1 MNERGGV
8 GHQFPADFR
17 VESVQLKCILLE
29 LSGSISTEPPLS
41 PSKLLLPTAR
51 QAATKQAVVMEP
63 ECGVLALPTAPETP
77 LCLPTSPLFKNKTK
91 SPTPPSALQHPRH
104 QGRTDSGGEDTPYAG
119 SMRRVCQKIPKLLA
133 RLGETGLPQA
143 ARKVL
148 WGIYKN
154 QIQTAICMGHKEKL
168 PSPGVP
174 GPYRKCLWPKNL
186 ECLAKSLESRHWS
199 C

>member
-1 MNERGGV
+1 MTPRPGYRYVSSRLQPSCPALLSLPITKSAEGKPPPGWKHHFPPHRLLILRGKGPAITAQLLSCKEKMNERGGV

-63 ECGVLALPTAPETP
+63 ECRVLALPTAPETP

-91 SPTPPSALQHPRH
+91 SPTPRQPSSIQDTKEG
-104 QGRTDSGGEDTPYAG
+104 QTVVGRTLH
-119 SMRRVCQKIPKLLA
+119 MLA
-133 RLGETGLPQA
+133 A
-143 ARKVL
+143 
-148 WGIYKN
+148 
-154 QIQTAICMGHKEKL
+154 
-168 PSPGVP
+168 
-174 GPYRKCLWPKNL
+174 
-186 ECLAKSLESRHWS
+186 
-199 C
+199 